1 MRDRYKMKV
10 KKNVSKVKDDPRST
24 KEKIFE
30 VSIDLFSQKGFDA
43 VSVREIAR
51 NVGIRES
58 SIYNHYKS
66 KETILDAIF
75 QYFREELTK
84 MRPPGASNIE
94 KLNPDIFKERVHRT
108 HALFRTPPMEKIF
121 KILINELFKNEKA
134 REIVLHDLIQEPHK
148 FTEKVLD
155 SMNQRDIIQPI
166 DPKIMAVEF
175 QYPIS
180 SLFLEYLIL
189 KSNNLDTKNVETWL
203 KNHVDFFLSVIIPEM
218 EK

>member
-1 MRDRYKMKV
+1 MKV
-10 KKNVSKVKDDPRST
+10 KENVSNAEDDPRTT
-24 KEKIFE
+24 KERIFD
-30 VSIDLFSQKGFDA
+30 VSVDLFSQKGFDA

-66 KETILDAIF
+66 KETILNAIF
-75 QYFREELTK
+75 QYFRKELTK
-84 MRPPGASNIE
+84 MRPPEALNIE
-94 KLNPDIFKERVHRT
+94 NLTPDIFRERVHRT
-108 HALFRTPPMEKIF
+108 HTLFRTPTMEKIF

-134 REIVLHDLIQEPHK
+134 KEIVLHDLIQEPHM

-155 SMNQRDIIQPI
+155 SMNQRGIIQPI

-175 QYPIS
+175 QYPIL

-189 KSNNLDTKNVETWL
+189 KSNNLDTENVETRL
-203 KNHVDFFLSVIIPEM
+203 KTHVNFFLSVISPEM